1 MTLPQAIPNPFGIT
15 VFGSS
20 IVRSSPDI
28 ASLTFAVSRL
38 AQHPT
43 DAFRDARAGAQAVR
57 TYLAHANMSEVG
69 SSRINLSQSFRYSG
83 GEQRFE
89 GYLAKVS
96 FHVLLRDLDRLEEV
110 TAGVVDAG
118 ANEVHGLEFQTSRL
132 KEIRAEARQR
142 AVVAARDKAEL
153 YCTAA
158 GVRLGRLMHI
168 EDVNPDSVQGREGHI
183 VRETPLDDEG
193 TLGAFDPGSIVV
205 GAAVLLAFEIQA

>member
-1 MTLPQAIPNPFGIT
+1 MTLPQAIPHPFGIT

-20 IVRSSPDI
+20 IVRSEPDI

-38 AQHPT
+38 AQHPK
-43 DAFRDARAGAQAVR
+43 DAFHDARTGAQTVR
-57 TYLAHANMSEVG
+57 TYLAHANMTEVG
-69 SSRINLSQSFRYSG
+69 SSRINLSQSFRYIG

-110 TAGVVDAG
+110 TAGVVEAG

-132 KEIRAEARQR
+132 KDIRAEARQR
-142 AVVAARDKAEL
+142 AVVAAREKAEL

-158 GVRLGRLMHI
+158 EVQLGRVIHI
-168 EDVNPDSVQGREGHI
+168 EDVNPDTLRGREGHV
-183 VRETPLDDEG
+183 VRETQPDDEG
-193 TLGAFDPGSIVV
+193 TLGAFDPGSIIV
-205 GAAVLLAFEIQA
+205 GAAVLVAFEIQA

>member
-1 MTLPQAIPNPFGIT
+1 MTLPQAIPHPFGVT

-20 IVRSSPDI
+20 IVRSAPDI

-38 AQHPT
+38 AQHPK
-43 DAFRDARAGAQAVR
+43 DAFHDARTGAQAVR
-57 TYLAHANMSEVG
+57 NYLVHANMTEVG
-69 SSRINLSQSFRYSG
+69 SSRINLSQSFRYIG

-118 ANEVHGLEFQTSRL
+118 ANEVHGLEFQTSYL

-142 AVVAARDKAEL
+142 AVVAAREKAEL

-158 GVRLGRLMHI
+158 GVRLGRVIHI
-168 EDVNPDSVQGREGHI
+168 EDVNPDSLRGREGH
-183 VRETPLDDEG
+183 VVHETQPDDEG

-205 GAAVLLAFEIQA
+205 GAAVLVAFEIQA